1 MWKEAVA
8 DFCRTCHLGKE
19 ESLVLRE
26 PGSSG
31 KDLGFVVFSVML

>member
-8 DFCRTCHLGKE
+8 DFCRTCHLRRE

-26 PGSSG
+26 PGSSV
-31 KDLGFVVFSVML
+31 KDLGFVFFSVVL